1 MRGDEPLPTDPTANL
16 PIKPETS
23 VRPISEAPCPSARYR
38 FAQAGQEIWLFPRD
52 TTELH
57 SARRFPTLLLAQP
70 RVIAVSDADSTTL
83 TLLSRWQQYY
93 AIRPGIAPNVLEF
106 YIIMPNKRSRPE
118 SSRPQAAGQWTG
130 SGLFKPN
137 PELEPQLAR
146 QRRVAMNRAKARL
159 LRGLG
164 PRHSECWL
172 NRHGSDGVSARR
184 TRRVPIV
191 RLTTGGDRH

>member
-1 MRGDEPLPTDPTANL
+1 MNRCQLTPP
-16 PIKPETS
+16 PIYPSSQKLQ
-23 VRPISEAPCPSARYR
+23 SARFLRHRALLCDIVLRRHAKRSGY
-38 FAQAGQEIWLFPRD
+38 FPRD

-57 SARRFPTLLLAQP
+57 SARRFATLLLAQP
-70 RVIAVSDADSTTL
+70 RVIALSDADSTTL
-83 TLLSRWQQYY
+83 TLLSRWRWYY

-106 YIIMPNKRSRPE
+106 YIIMPNKRSRTE
-118 SSRPQAAGQWTG
+118 SSRSQAAGQWTG

-146 QRRVAMNRAKARL
+146 QRRVAKNRAKARL
-159 LRGLG
+159 RRGLG
-164 PRHSECWL
+164 SCHSECWL

-184 TRRVPIV
+184 TRRVPLV